1 MTIIQNKE
9 FNNFFEIKHPLLAH
23 KLTLLRDKTTSK
35 KSFRELVHEIT
46 LLMGYEV
53 TQTFEIESVTIE
65 TPMETYQGKQ
75 IAGLKPVI
83 LPILR
88 AGLGMVQ
95 AFLDLVPS
103 AKVGHIGMYRDEET
117 LQPMSYYF
125 KIPENPENYHFILCD
140 PMLATGG
147 SCAEAVSRLKA
158 LGIKKITMVNIL
170 AAPEGVDTFSKAHP
184 DVPIFCANLDRGL
197 NAKGYIMPG
206 LGDAGDRLFGT
217 C

>member
-1 MTIIQNKE
+1 MAIIQNSD
-9 FNNFFEIKHPLLAH
+9 FTNFFEIKHPLLAH

-35 KSFRELVHEIT
+35 KSFRELIHEIT

-53 TQTFEIESVTIE
+53 TQTFTTEPVTIE
-65 TPMETYQGKQ
+65 TPMETYHGKR
-75 IAGLKPVI
+75 IAGPKPVI

-88 AGLGMVQ
+88 AGLGMVN

-117 LQPMSYYF
+117 LEPKSYYF
-125 KIPENPENYHFILCD
+125 KIPENPQQYHFILCD

-147 SCAEAVSRLKA
+147 SCAAAVDQLKA
-158 LGIKKITMVNIL
+158 IGIKKITMVNIL
-170 AAPEGVDTFSKAHP
+170 AAPEGVKTFSEAHP
-184 DVPIFCANLDRGL
+184 DVPIFCANLDRAL
-197 NAKGYIMPG
+197 NEKGYIMPG